1 MSTGVDEQLRNEL
14 ARIERP
20 LAHAGFLIGEVRVVD
35 EGSWGRLDA
44 VVEGCNIAGKIQIH
58 LGNKGRI
65 SIVPQGN
72 AARAIAVVLEG
83 TGGDVTAPNP
93 SRRTPLQTSNT
104 QTSSAQ
110 TGTKPPA
117 LTRTADGL
125 SKPKPA
131 TRRTSVRGNL
141 GELVVDC
148 SKFGGS
154 LIGPTEWQGVLFSRT
169 GEWQDVFHSPL
180 YERGH
185 NNLGEF
191 LAIIDACQR
200 LEHGELKCVTLWSDS
215 KTALSWF
222 RTGKIRTTI
231 DVDGQ
236 CDSAF
241 AAAVNDARKWLESA
255 NRPKW
260 FAMMSR
266 WDTSARGENP
276 ADFGRK

>member
-58 LGNKGRI
+58 LGKKGRI